1 MPDARAPGL
10 PGPRDRWR
18 HAWSRAAPCGET
30 PSDDSTSRSPHPTQ
44 SQPARSASPDS
55 HGHRVNR
62 HETTRQ
68 SQARVTMTRSRNMRT
83 WGTYTGFG
91 RRPFEES
98 NSLASLQP
106 WPACHGPPRA
116 RHRTCTHAGSL
127 PCRRRTEPN
136 WELGRLNHHALPCS
150 MLRDPPNLSPTPGPC
165 RERLRATEKSL
176 SISTLTPTPNP
187 QTPTPNPN
195 PNAALIQALI
205 GRPCHLGW
213 SAMFAGMRAYSGLRP
228 MTTYIG
234 VKVPISPPAT
244 SPSCACR
251 SISRT
256 LPEPLG
262 AMPTNS
268 MKLSTMFIMKVPQ

>member
-1 MPDARAPGL
+1 MLYNVKISKSSAGSSTARQPIQKASGWI
-10 PGPRDRWR
+10 GPRPPTRPEPR
-18 HAWSRAAPCGET
+18 HHPPRYVRFVELSTPPRTAALTVGT
-30 PSDDSTSRSPHPTQ
+30 
-44 SQPARSASPDS
+44 PARFWPPPRLFAP
-55 HGHRVNR
+55 
-62 HETTRQ
+62 
-68 SQARVTMTRSRNMRT
+68 
-83 WGTYTGFG
+83 
-91 RRPFEES
+91 
-98 NSLASLQP
+98 SLQP
-106 WPACHGPPRA
+106 WPACHGPAPREW
-116 RHRTCTHAGSL
+116 HA
-127 PCRRRTEPN
+127 EPLRCAAKPT
-136 WELGRLNHHALPCS
+136 LGWLYHVRNHAET
-150 MLRDPPNLSPTPGPC
+150 PPNLSPPPGPC
-165 RERLRATEKSL
+165 RERSRATEKSL

-195 PNAALIQALI
+195 PNAVLIQALI
-205 GRPCHLGW
+205 GRLCHLGW
-213 SAMFAGMRAYSGLRP
+213 SAMFAGMRAYGGLRP

>member
-1 MPDARAPGL
+1 MVSRRAVARHQAKTALRGARTPHSL
-10 PGPRDRWR
+10 
-18 HAWSRAAPCGET
+18 SQRAARRLT
-30 PSDDSTSRSPHPTQ
+30 
-44 SQPARSASPDS
+44 
-55 HGHRVNR
+55 HRVNR
-62 HETTRQ
+62 QSTR
-68 SQARVTMTRSRNMRT
+68 AMTVTISDVGHIHRIR
-83 WGTYTGFG
+83 G

-116 RHRTCTHAGSL
+116 RHRTCTHVGSL

-136 WELGRLNHHALPCS
+136 WDLGRLYHALPCS

-165 RERLRATEKSL
+165 RERSRATEKSL
-176 SISTLTPTPNP
+176 SISTLTQTPNP

-195 PNAALIQALI
+195 PNAVLIQALI

>member
-1 MPDARAPGL
+1 MLYHAETPPKPIADARPV
-10 PGPRDRWR
+10 PRE
-18 HAWSRAAPCGET
+18 SE
-30 PSDDSTSRSPHPTQ
+30 
-44 SQPARSASPDS
+44 
-55 HGHRVNR
+55 GHR
-62 HETTRQ
+62 
-68 SQARVTMTRSRNMRT
+68 
-83 WGTYTGFG
+83 
-91 RRPFEES
+91 EE
-98 NSLASLQP
+98 P
-106 WPACHGPPRA
+106 
-116 RHRTCTHAGSL
+116 
-127 PCRRRTEPN
+127 
-136 WELGRLNHHALPCS
+136 LNLY
-150 MLRDPPNLSPTPGPC
+150 
-165 RERLRATEKSL
+165 
-176 SISTLTPTPNP
+176 PNP
-187 QTPTPNPN
+187 NPKPPTPTPNPN

-213 SAMFAGMRAYSGLRP
+213 SAMLAGMRAYSGLRP